1 MTPVFS
7 ILPPLI
13 LFAPL
18 VAAVVVFA
26 SSVRNDLKWIER
38 VHVASISWVMLLA
51 IIILTSILRG
61 ETLSAFGTWLYI
73 DSLAAIF
80 VLLIGIVGLLTGLYS
95 IGYIRHDMHSGAIDH
110 PKLKIYYGFFNLF
123 LFTMLLAVTSN
134 NIVMMWV
141 AIEATTL
148 GSAFLVGLY
157 GQRSSLEAA
166 WKYVV
171 ICTVG
176 VAFGLY
182 GTVLAYANG
191 SAVLGNAHDAILWST
206 LAAHASSLDPTL
218 MKLTFV
224 FVLIGFGTKAG
235 LFPMHAWLPDAHSE
249 APSPVSALLSGVLLK
264 CALFVIIRYYI
275 LAMGAVGPDFPQ
287 LLLLILGTL
296 SIGVA
301 SFLFFVQ
308 NDLKRKLAY
317 SSVEHIGL
325 IALGLGFGGPLG
337 VGAALLHAV
346 NHSFA
351 KALLFCGSGNVL
363 MKYGTRDLGMV
374 KGVLRVAPATGLLLM
389 AGALALAGFP
399 PFNIFVSEFLVFAA
413 GLKSGYIALIII
425 CALFFTVTVAGL
437 VQIIAGSV
445 LGKSPETMPKGDVG
459 WRSLAPMAVLLGLV
473 LLMGVAVPRPMSRL
487 IQNATAVVLQGG
499 TQTAIVAPW
508 PFETQFSGHASIS
521 NLQATAHSVLI
532 SAPSQPETHE

>member
-1 MTPVFS
+1 MVPS
-7 ILPPLI
+7 ILLALI

-18 VAAVVVFA
+18 IAAIAVFTTP
-26 SSVRNDLKWIER
+26 VRNAPAEFER
-38 VHVASISWVMLLA
+38 IHLASVSCVLLLA
-51 IIILTSILRG
+51 IIIAARVLGGDR
-61 ETLSAFGTWLYI
+61 LSAFDGWLYVN
-73 DSLAAIF
+73 SLAAIF
-80 VLLIGIVGLLTGLYS
+80 VLLIGIVGFLTGLYS
-95 IGYIRHDMHSGAIDH
+95 LGYIRHDLAHGLLDRA
-110 PKLKIYYGFFNLF
+110 KQKTYYGFFSLF
-123 LFTMLLAVTSN
+123 LLTMLLAVTSN
-134 NIVMMWV
+134 NLVMMWV
-141 AIEATTL
+141 AVEATTL

-191 SAVLGNAHDAILWST
+191 SAVLGNSHDAILWTT
-206 LAAHASSLDPTL
+206 LAAHAATLDPTL

-275 LAMGAVGPDFPQ
+275 VTMRAVGPEFPQ
-287 LLLLILGTL
+287 LLVLILGTL
-296 SIGVA
+296 SIAVA
-301 SFLFFVQ
+301 AFLFFVQ
-308 NDLKRKLAY
+308 QDLKRKLAY

-363 MKYGTRDLGMV
+363 MKYGTRDLGKV
-374 KGVLRVAPATGLLLM
+374 KGLLRVAPLSGLLLM

-399 PFNIFVSEFLVFAA
+399 PFNVFVSEFMVFAA
-413 GLKSGYIALIII
+413 GLKAGYIGLMIVV
-425 CALFFTVTVAGL
+425 ALFFTVTVGGFI
-437 VQIIAGSV
+437 QIIAGSV
-445 LGKSPETMPKGDVG
+445 LGKSPETIQKGDLG
-459 WRSLAPMAVLLGLV
+459 WLSLTPMVLLFGLV
-473 LLMGVAVPRPMSRL
+473 LILGFAVPRPMSRL
-487 IQNATAVVLQGG
+487 IQNATAIVLDS
-499 TQTAIVAPW
+499 TTEVA
-508 PFETQFSGHASIS
+508 
-521 NLQATAHSVLI
+521 
-532 SAPSQPETHE
+532 SAPPYPETNP